1 MDEKSK
7 SREDHDFSFG
17 LEFGM
22 SLRHPSGCG
31 IELCLEIRLELCAGD
46 IVPLDYKWFLKH

>member
-1 MDEKSK
+1 MKKDK

-17 LEFGM
+17 LEFGI
-22 SLRHPSGCG
+22 SLRHPSGYG
-31 IELCLEIRLELCAGD
+31 VELCLEIRLELCAGD